1 MVFSDPVF
9 LFCFLPFVLTLHT
22 LLPAR
27 WRNGLLLAASL
38 FFYAWGEAAHMLV
51 MLVSIGI
58 NYRLGVQMG
67 RHTDAASRRS
77 LMKIAVAFNLGML
90 LVFKYTNFLY
100 ASLVSGFGLQEVISY
115 APSIHLPI
123 GISFFTFQALSYVI
137 DVYRRQVEPQHKLSD
152 LALYIASFPQLIAG
166 PIVRYSEVQKQI
178 GQRTVDFAKFRL
190 GIERFVIGLGKKMI
204 VANAA
209 AEMADAAFAI
219 PASQLSSADA
229 WVGAFAYAIQ
239 IYYDFSGYSDMAIGI
254 GLMLGFRFAE
264 NFNYPYVANSV
275 TDFWRRWHIS
285 LSTWFRDYLYI
296 PLGGN
301 RNGSV
306 RTYLNLMIVFLLCGL
321 WHGASWTFVLWGAM
335 HGTFLI
341 IERVGFIRALKLA
354 GPMAHVYTI
363 FAVLFSWVLFR
374 ADSVAQATSFM
385 AAMTAFAGEWKLDGS
400 VRLLADR
407 YHLCVLACGIV
418 FATPI
423 VPGIESLIRRL
434 LGTKPRW
441 SSPLRPAFELTQ
453 LSGITLLLTWSV
465 CLMFSSTYNPF
476 IYFRF

>member
-22 LLPAR
+22 LLPIR

-38 FFYAWGEAAHMLV
+38 FFYAWGEAAHMVV

-67 RHTDAASRRS
+67 RQTADSPRRT
-77 LMKIAVAFNLGML
+77 LMKIAVAFNLSML
-90 LVFKYTNFLY
+90 LVFKYTSFLY
-100 ASLVSGFGLQEVISY
+100 ASLVSVLGLQDVISY
-115 APSIHLPI
+115 QPSIHLPI

-137 DVYRRQVEPQHKLSD
+137 DVHRRQVEPQHKLSD

-166 PIVRYSEVQKQI
+166 PIVRYSDVQKQI
-178 GQRTVDFAKFRL
+178 VNRTVDFAKFRL

-209 AEMADAAFAI
+209 AEIADAAFAV
-219 PASQLSSADA
+219 SGLQLSSADA

-301 RNGSV
+301 RNGSA
-306 RTYLNLMIVFLLCGL
+306 RTYCNLMIVFLLCGL

-341 IERVGFIRALKLA
+341 SERVGLSRVLKRI
-354 GPMAHVYTI
+354 GPLGHVYTLLT
-363 FAVLFSWVLFR
+363 VLLSWVLFR
-374 ADSVAQATSFM
+374 AESVSQAASFM
-385 AAMTAFAGEWKLDGS
+385 TAMTALSGNWKLNAN
-400 VRLLADR
+400 VRLLTDR
-407 YHLCVLACGIV
+407 YHLSVIACGIV

-423 VPGIESLIRRL
+423 VPTIGSSIRRL
-434 LGTKPRW
+434 LDNKPQW
-441 SSPLRPAFELTQ
+441 TSPLRPAFEVTQ
-453 LSGITLLLTWSV
+453 LSGISLMLTWSI